1 MSSISKELAELL
13 VDNGLLSDADLELV
27 EQEKDK
33 TGEPLR
39 IILERL
45 HLATEKQLK
54 NTLELQYGV
63 NYLALHTISPELN
76 VVDLLPADVI
86 QEHGVVPIHL
96 DGNRLTVA
104 MVNPD
109 SSPAMQAIKAN
120 VTMDIN
126 SN

>member
-45 HLATEKQLK
+45 NLATEKQLK
-54 NTLELQYGV
+54 NTLELQ
-63 NYLALHTISPELN
+63 
-76 VVDLLPADVI
+76 
-86 QEHGVVPIHL
+86 
-96 DGNRLTVA
+96 
-104 MVNPD
+104 
-109 SSPAMQAIKAN
+109 
-120 VTMDIN
+120 
-126 SN
+126 